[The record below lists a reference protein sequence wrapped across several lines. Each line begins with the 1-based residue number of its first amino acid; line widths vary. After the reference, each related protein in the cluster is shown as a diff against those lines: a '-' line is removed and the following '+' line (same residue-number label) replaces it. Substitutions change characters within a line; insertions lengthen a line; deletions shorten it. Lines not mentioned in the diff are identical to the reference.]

1 MLSAIKYWIWLSTT
15 LDPLGAWLVYAHFGS
30 PEEAYF
36 ADNSAYDFIEEL
48 TVPLRTALKEK
59 NLSRAEEILDDCTRG
74 NIRIV
79 TWQDASY
86 PERLRNIPSPPLV
99 LYLLGKPCH
108 FDEEAAIAMAG
119 TRRASPYG
127 KQMAREIAY
136 EITLQ
141 GGLVVTGIVGGCDYH
156 AASGAL
162 RAGGPLVCVTAGGV
176 DIPYYSNESGRR
188 FLADISSAGTLIS
201 LSPPGTPHLGTL
213 FAKRNRL
220 LTGLTIGTVCVEA
233 GTRSGT
239 LQVARL
245 AIDHS
250 RDVYA
255 VPANVGVTS
264 AAGTNDLLRQGLAIP
279 VLRGSHVL
287 DHYRHLFP
295 LKTTR
300 ISSYYPPKSNSSPV
314 PHPNM
319 QQRESL
325 KKRVDT
331 ANSPVYID
339 VEALRD
345 QFTDD
350 ELALLTALQ
359 QGPLSTD
366 DLIERSALPAP
377 RAVAAINLLVLRG
390 FAVELPG
397 KRFQLSHHPEKR
409 I

>member
-1 MLSAIKYWIWLSTT
+1 MLSTLKYWIWLSTA
-15 LDPLGAWLVYAHFGS
+15 LEPPAAWQVYHHFGS
-30 PEEAYF
+30 PEDAYF
-36 ADNSAYDFIEEL
+36 ADTRSYDFVEGL
-48 TVPLRTALKEK
+48 TPPQRTALGEKEP
-59 NLSRAEEILDDCTRG
+59 SRMEEILADCACA
-74 NIRIV
+74 NIQIL

-86 PERLRNIPSPPLV
+86 PERLRNCFAPPLV
-99 LYLLGKPCH
+99 LYLRGKPCH

-127 KQMAREIAY
+127 MQMAREIAY

-141 GGLVVTGIVGGCDYH
+141 GGLVATGIVSGCDYN
-156 AASGAL
+156 AAMGAL

-176 DIPYYSNESGRR
+176 DLPYYANESGRQL
-188 FLADISSAGTLIS
+188 LADVAANGTLIS
-201 LSPPGTPHLGTL
+201 LSPPGTPHLGSL

-220 LTGLTIGTVCVEA
+220 LTGLTVGTVCVEA

-245 AIDHS
+245 AIDQS

-255 VPANVGVTS
+255 VPANVGVAS

-279 VLRGSHVL
+279 ILRGSHVL

-295 LKTTR
+295 LKHTQASSHVSQKSAWHSPEIHR
-300 ISSYYPPKSNSSPV
+300 IPRQT
-314 PHPNM
+314 PN
-319 QQRESL
+319 E
-325 KKRVDT
+325 KKVDT
-331 ANSPVYID
+331 SNSPVYID
-339 VEALRD
+339 LEALRD

-350 ELALLTALQ
+350 ELALLSALQ

-366 DLIERSALPAP
+366 ELIEQTSLPAP

-390 FAVELPG
+390 FAVELAG
-397 KRFQLSHHPEKR
+397 KRFQLSRQPEAHS
-409 I
+409 